1 MVGDPP
7 VIDYPDQPDQEGG
20 TSKAIPAGC
29 PGSATPATDAA
40 PASCRFNGSY
50 AGTTWRLH
58 PGYYPGGINL
68 EAGTFYLEPGIYHV
82 AGGIDPGGGS
92 GPVSFRIAGGTASA
106 TTVAIGQSTLGG
118 GILIFNGE
126 HASLPDGRIILQGGD
141 AGVNLLP
148 LHDGSLWDSMVVFQ
162 DRDVCVDMSI
172 VGGSSSMQVRGV
184 IYVPCGKVIAEGN
197 GGTVETDQI
206 IAYRFQMKG
215 DIGSL
220 TVNYD
225 DAFLPDATYAGLVE

>member
-1 MVGDPP
+1 
-7 VIDYPDQPDQEGG
+7 
-20 TSKAIPAGC
+20 
-29 PGSATPATDAA
+29 
-40 PASCRFNGSY
+40 
-50 AGTTWRLH
+50 
-58 PGYYPGGINL
+58 
-68 EAGTFYLEPGIYHV
+68 
-82 AGGIDPGGGS
+82 
-92 GPVSFRIAGGTASA
+92 
-106 TTVAIGQSTLGG
+106 
-118 GILIFNGE
+118 
-126 HASLPDGRIILQGGD
+126 
-141 AGVNLLP
+141 
-148 LHDGSLWDSMVVFQ
+148 MVVFQ